1 MFPDVILLSNDS
13 YSDILVLS
21 ISYDKGITK
30 SKKMSRITH
39 IYTPN
44 SSACTQSVST
54 RGRDGLH
61 PFQGHTNPPVQKER
75 KRPPVSDGPL
85 ALTYFHE

>member
-44 SSACTQSVST
+44 SFRMYSERVHSGERST
-54 RGRDGLH
+54 
-61 PFQGHTNPPVQKER
+61 
-75 KRPPVSDGPL
+75 PL
-85 ALTYFHE
+85 PGSH